1 MDFTRDEAS
10 EAAAGL
16 AADVLARAFGSS
28 QGHERA
34 LAAPRRDTGYDESA
48 WKDMGRA
55 GLLGLAVPEA
65 LAGEGLG
72 MVATSAVLTEVGRQ
86 AAPLPAWSTLALGV
100 LPVARFGTEAQRRR
114 VLGGVADGERV
125 LTAALTEREYA
136 FPQVPRTR
144 AMPDGGGFVL
154 SGSKNGVRYAGEAAS
169 LLVPATTPGGALA
182 VFLVEHDAAGVSY
195 LATPNSS
202 GAPEYTVLFDG
213 TPAEALAG
221 EDASGWHVSEL
232 YRCALAGAC
241 ALGDG
246 ALAGALSLTGEHVRT
261 REQFGR
267 PLAAFQAVAQQVADV
282 YVASR
287 TVHGGA
293 LAACA
298 SLDRS
303 PAGKPPVGKPLGG
316 EAEGEVGDD
325 PELASYWLAREAPA
339 AMHTCHHLHGGLGV
353 DVSYPMHRYY
363 ELVKDLVRLTG
374 GASQRLDAI
383 GVEAGR

>member
-34 LAAPRRDTGYDESA
+34 LAAPHRYAGYDESA
-48 WKDMGRA
+48 WKDMGQA
-55 GLLGLAVPEA
+55 GLLALAVPET

-72 MVATSAVLTEVGRQ
+72 MVATGAVLTEVGRQ

-100 LPVARFGTEAQRRR
+100 LPVARFGTEEQRRR
-114 VLGGVADGERV
+114 VLAGVPDGERV

-136 FPQVPRTR
+136 FPQVPRTT
-144 AMPDGGGFVL
+144 ATPDGGGFVL
-154 SGSKNGVRYAGEAAS
+154 SGSKNGVRYADEASS
-169 LLVPATTPGGALA
+169 LLVPATAPDGERA
-182 VFLVEHDAAGVSY
+182 VFLVDHDAAGVSY
-195 LATPNSS
+195 LASPNSS
-202 GAPEYTVLFDG
+202 GAPEYTVRFDG
-213 TPAEALAG
+213 VPAEALG
-221 EDASGWHVSEL
+221 GDGASARHVSEL
-232 YRCALAGAC
+232 YRYALAGAC

-246 ALAGALSLTGEHVRT
+246 AVRGALSLTVEHVRT

-298 SLDRS
+298 SLDR
-303 PAGKPPVGKPLGG
+303 PPGG
-316 EAEGEVGDD
+316 DVEGEVGDD
-325 PELASYWLAREAPA
+325 PELASYWLAREAPS

-383 GVEAGR
+383 GVETGR